1 MKQRA
6 KDLMLSTYEVKVN
19 EYQAQI
25 DALAHDLQE
34 VNSTLDHKRSE
45 VATLDQL
52 LSTKQEELV
61 RCTHTLEEK
70 NTLICQKNAEYDQL
84 DSVREKKIEEY
95 KEKELLCKNSMEMR
109 EHALIELSKTFDE
122 TIKRKR
128 MVDKEILD
136 MQEAINGEKKKL
148 IELHEKTRIAQL
160 DLDTVIE
167 SQKDEKS
174 SLIKQR
180 EDTERAYKTL
190 KEDEKKLYI
199 LRDDLQIVRDR
210 YANFARENNL
220 PFNV

>member
-25 DALAHDLQE
+25 DTLAHDLQE

-45 VATLDQL
+45 VAMLDQL
-52 LSTKQEELV
+52 LSIKQEELA

-84 DSVREKKIEEY
+84 DSIREKKIEEY

-109 EHALIELSKTFDE
+109 EHALIELSKTFDD
-122 TIKRKR
+122 TVKRKR
-128 MVDKEILD
+128 MVDKDAVEL
-136 MQEAINGEKKKL
+136 QEAITNEKKTL
-148 IELHEKTRIAQL
+148 LELREKTRIAQL

-167 SQKDEKS
+167 AQKDEKS

-190 KEDEKKLYI
+190 KEDEKKLYV
-199 LRDDLQIVRDR
+199 LRNDLHIVRDR

>member
-148 IELHEKTRIAQL
+148 LELHEKTRIAQL

>member
-52 LSTKQEELV
+52 LSTKQEELA
-61 RCTHTLEEK
+61 RCAHTLEEK

-136 MQEAINGEKKKL
+136 VQEAINGEKKRL
-148 IELHEKTRIAQL
+148 LELHEKTRIAQL

>member
-25 DALAHDLQE
+25 DALAQDLQE
-34 VNSTLDHKRSE
+34 VNSTLDHKRAE
-45 VATLDQL
+45 VATIDQL
-52 LSTKQEELV
+52 LSTKQEALA

-84 DSVREKKIEEY
+84 DSIREKKIEEY

-136 MQEAINGEKKKL
+136 VQEAINGEKKRL
-148 IELHEKTRIAQL
+148 LELHEKTRIAQL

-190 KEDEKKLYI
+190 KEDEKKLYV